1 MENVEATILA
11 GSNQMAIRRI
21 ESDIELKLHVAAL
34 SVGIDK
40 AGKRVLSEWSVMNF
54 RKVPIWIGFLG
65 DEPVSFHASHFGTRK
80 RDVWTPYMNFYT
92 AFTRIDLRRQ
102 GYARQMYQYARDLA
116 REKGCLRVKSIAGT
130 VMGLRFHQG
139 MGDHIWAWNDKQM
152 IVTDT
157 PLVDAS
163 RFPPDTTPISVR
175 KWTSRTQPMNQEEI
189 EEVATKGGFW
199 YDR

>member
-1 MENVEATILA
+1 MESMAEPLLTRNNE
-11 GSNQMAIRRI
+11 MAIRRI
-21 ESDIELKLHVAAL
+21 ESDTELKPLVAAL

-54 RKVPIWIGFLG
+54 RKVPIWIGFV
-65 DEPVSFHASHFGTRK
+65 DNEPISFHASHFGSRK

-92 AFTRIDLRRQ
+92 AFTRIDMRRK
-102 GYARQMYQYARDLA
+102 GYARQMYNYARFQA

-139 MGDHIWAWNDKQM
+139 MGDLIWAWNDKGM
-152 IVTDT
+152 MVTDS

-163 RFPPDTTPISVR
+163 RFPPNTTPISVR
-175 KWTSRTQPMNQEEI
+175 KWTDRTQPLSNEEI
-189 EEVATKGGFW
+189 EEIAVKGGFW